1 MVGAMGAGYPLSQNW
16 GYNNYSSYLGYNT
29 GAATLPG
36 YTQSA
41 INSYPTTLDPVL
53 PTNSSE
59 TTPTSPNGKP
69 FLLLSDNQSFDFGF
83 EESSICWI
91 FIFLPISDKIFKT
104 ENVD

>member
-1 MVGAMGAGYPLSQNW
+1 MGAGYPLSQNW

-36 YTQSA
+36 YTQPA
-41 INSYPTTLDPVL
+41 ITSYPTTLDPVL

-69 FLLLSDNQSFDFGF
+69 FLLLLYDQSFDFGF
-83 EESSICWI
+83 EERSICWI

-104 ENVD
+104 QNVD